1 MKYAIELEFETAD
14 IVKGKGWRLVE
25 AVDIPSKE
33 KREPDQCYIFVG
45 VNNHTRGYA
54 LNPFENP
61 EQEDQDKTRYTCYNI
76 SSDEYNRLRK
86 NKKLRPILSNDEKDV
101 LFGVYSEAWW
111 QVLCGSANP
120 LINVDATKGLADIL
134 AAPTNAWN
142 IGTQLGYPVG
152 LGIIAAV
159 MRGIYAYEN
168 FKTTYHREPD
178 SEELRI
184 IIEDCAA
191 FAAKIAISM
200 GAWELGYLA
209 GQAVITLLHLSPF
222 TLWVPIALCLS
233 VGLVQGIFAV
243 VNQVWDEKRKYGE
256 VRSSTLDLVK
266 IFLTTFIG
274 GALWQALSYIPF
286 VPLLTAH
293 IIKPLADILGNLLLG
308 LVTFIALLIVNHVV
322 PLAIEKIAAATTFF
336 FADKNLPEKE
346 PFFQKTD
353 SLQTQTDQTLADQ
366 STITT
371 TQTEVDPSTTET
383 GDLPAGSPPLSPGFP
398 PKS

>member
-14 IVKGKGWRLVE
+14 IVNGKGWQLVE
-25 AVDIPSKE
+25 AGDIPGKDE
-33 KREPDQCYIFVG
+33 REPDQCYIFVD
-45 VNNHTRGYA
+45 VTDPTRGYA

-61 EQEDQDKTRYTCYNI
+61 GQEDQDKARYVCYNI
-76 SSDEYNRLRK
+76 SSEQYDRLRK

-200 GAWELGYLA
+200 GGWELGYLA
-209 GQAVITLLHLSPF
+209 GQAVISILHLSPF
-222 TLWVPIALCLS
+222 TLWVPITLCLS

-243 VNQVWDEKRKYGE
+243 VNQVWDEQRKYGE
-256 VRSSTLDLVK
+256 VRSSALELTK
-266 IFLTTFIG
+266 IFFTTFIG

-286 VPLLTAH
+286 VPLLAAH

-308 LVTFIALLIVNHVV
+308 LVTFVALLIVNHVV
-322 PLAIEKIAAATTFF
+322 PLAIEGIKSGVTFF
-336 FADKNLPEKE
+336 FADKNLPAQE

-353 SLQTQTDQTLADQ
+353 SLQTQTDQTPTDQ
-366 STITT
+366 TKTTT
-371 TQTEVDPSTTET
+371 TQTADDPNSKKTD
-383 GDLPAGSPPLSPGFP
+383 DLPEGKNIPNF
-398 PKS
+398 